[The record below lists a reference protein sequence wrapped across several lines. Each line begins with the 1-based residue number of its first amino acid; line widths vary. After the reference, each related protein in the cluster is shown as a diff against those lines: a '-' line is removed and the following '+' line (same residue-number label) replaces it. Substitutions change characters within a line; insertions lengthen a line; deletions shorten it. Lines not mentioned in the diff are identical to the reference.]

1 MGTNLDNTAK
11 GSSPGKNATRGLI
24 LIVVLLGIL
33 GSIYAVSRQRA
44 PKMTPEEMVAMPGS
58 DTREHGVSLSDEQA
72 GATGVKGPDGMNQGA
87 GMDRVAGGGRIGE
100 TPEKMP
106 TGSASEKPH
115 PPSNYTSLPGI
126 EIASFPMETQKR
138 ILHRCNNEHCTCECG
153 MTLAECRNE
162 DSTCRHS
169 LTEVAAVVAEEARKD
184 IASGLIKD

>member
-11 GSSPGKNATRGLI
+11 GSSPGGNAMRGLI
-24 LIVVLLGIL
+24 LVVVIVAIL
-33 GSIYAVSRQRA
+33 GSIYAVARQRP
-44 PKMTPEEMVAMPGS
+44 PKMTPEEIVSMSG
-58 DTREHGVSLSDEQA
+58 DTREHGVPLAEEQK
-72 GATGVKGPDGMNQGA
+72 GATGLQAPGGA
-87 GMDRVAGGGRIGE
+87 GQMGGGMDRVAGGGRIGE
-100 TPEKMP
+100 VPEKAPMAN
-106 TGSASEKPH
+106 GSEKPH

-126 EIASFPMETQKR
+126 DISSYPDVTQKR
-138 ILHRCNNEHCTCECG
+138 ILDRCNHAHCTCECG